1 MNLSFKIPSAD
12 LLALANNPALLLDKV
27 STPIWNRLEA
37 RPRGEDM
44 TRALKAEL
52 RDAAWMLS
60 RQWQMGEFAA
70 DDAGTPVYSN
80 LRYTCSPF
88 NDASAPFEPR
98 VESQTIFDPT
108 YPDLRNLNVRLQ
120 MGSYWLRLVTENSN
134 VKNLRD
140 SFLENP
146 EFNFPE
152 AVPGIAPDVAQFLQ
166 FYQGRSI
173 DGYKFYNYYKDKS
186 RFDSY
191 GNKADELKGL
201 YDTFS
206 NWYNKAY
213 LQPAETAPTAWNG
226 SRLEYSFESSAT
238 VRSEDPAQQ
247 LTKTVVADEYYHGRL
262 DWYNFNL
269 RSVTA
274 ARAGAELGQVQ
285 EREYHIASDK
295 KLIPTPIRFS
305 GMPEA
310 RYWTFEDNAVNFA
323 AVNVDRNNI
332 GKLALI
338 EFGMVYSNDWSIVP
352 LDAPVGCFIDVD
364 SLVVIDS
371 FGKETVIPPVTDVNP
386 GNLEWKFFTLS
397 NEQKGQP
404 QDTSMLLPQTITRAQ
419 QGKPL
424 EEVNFIRDEMANMVW
439 GIETVIPSPL
449 GHGISGREQNR
460 TAPAPDNGDKW
471 FYVERTTTPLNWIPF
486 LPIKNNENRLVLRRG
501 KLLADNGAII
511 RPNTSLLRK
520 GLDKNSNIGKDAN
533 GKSIVYDIEDN
544 EVPREGVNVT
554 KAYQRTRWTNGEV
567 IVWLGMQKESGKREG
582 RSNLNYDQLVRK
594 TINQ

>member
-12 LLALANNPALLLDKV
+12 LLALATDPALLLNKV
-27 STPIWNRLEA
+27 STPIWNRLES

-80 LRYTCSPF
+80 LRYNCSPF

-108 YPDLRNLNVRLQ
+108 NPDLRNLNVRLQ
-120 MGSYWLRLVTENSN
+120 MGSYWLRLVAETSN

-140 SFLENP
+140 SFIENP
-146 EFNFPE
+146 EFNFPQ
-152 AVPGIAPDVAQFLQ
+152 AVAGIAPDVAQFLQ
-166 FYQGRSI
+166 FYEGRSI
-173 DGYKFYNYYKDKS
+173 DGYKFYNYYKTKS

-191 GNKADELKGL
+191 GSKADELKAL
-201 YDTFS
+201 YDKFTS
-206 NWYNKAY
+206 WYQKAY
-213 LQPAETAPTAWNG
+213 LQPAETAPTAWNA
-226 SRLEYSFESSAT
+226 SRLEYGFESSAT
-238 VRSEDPAQQ
+238 LKSENAGQQ
-247 LTKTVVADEYYHGRL
+247 QTKTVVADEYYHGRL
-262 DWYNFNL
+262 DWYNFNV

-274 ARAGAELGQVQ
+274 SKAGAELSQVQ
-285 EREYHIASDK
+285 QREYHIASEK
-295 KLIPTPIRFS
+295 KLIPSPIRFN

-310 RYWTFEDNAVNFA
+310 RYWTFEDGAVNFA
-323 AVNVDRNNI
+323 AVNVDKNNI

-352 LDAPVGCFIDVD
+352 LDTPVGCFIDIN

-371 FGKETVIPPVTDVNP
+371 FGKETVIPPVTSVNP

-397 NEQKGQP
+397 NEQKDKP
-404 QDTSMLLPQTITRAQ
+404 QDTSMLLPQTISKAQ

-424 EEVNFIRDEMANMVW
+424 EEINFIRDEMANMVW
-439 GIETVIPSPL
+439 GIESVIPSPL
-449 GHGISGREQNR
+449 GHGIPGREQNK
-460 TAPAPDNGDKW
+460 TAPAPDNGDKY

-486 LPIKNNENRLVLRRG
+486 LPLKNNGNRLILRRG
-501 KLLADNGAII
+501 KLLAENGAII

-533 GKSIVYDIEDN
+533 GKSIVYDVEDN
-544 EVPREGVNVT
+544 EVPREGIKVT

-582 RSNLNYDQLVRK
+582 RSNLNYDQLIRK
-594 TINQ
+594 TIAD

>member
-44 TRALKAEL
+44 TRALKAEV

-88 NDASAPFEPR
+88 NDASAPFEPK

-108 YPDLRNLNVRLQ
+108 NPDLRNLNIRLQ
-120 MGSYWLRLVTENSN
+120 MGSYWLRLLANTTN
-134 VKNLRD
+134 VKELKD
-140 SFLENP
+140 TFLDNA

-152 AVPGIAPDVAQFLQ
+152 AVPGLSPDVMQFLQ

-173 DGYKFYNYYKDKS
+173 DGYKFYNFYKDKS
-186 RFDSY
+186 RFDGFGS
-191 GNKADELKGL
+191 KAAELKGL
-201 YDTFS
+201 YDKFAA
-206 NWYNKAY
+206 WYQKTY
-213 LQPAETAPTAWNG
+213 LQPATETAPTVWDG
-226 SRLEYSFESSAT
+226 SRLEYRFESTAT
-238 VRSEDPAQQ
+238 VKSPDPKQQ
-247 LTKTVVADEYYHGRL
+247 LTKTVIADEYYHGRL

-269 RSVTA
+269 KSVIA
-274 ARAGAELGQVQ
+274 SRAGQELSKVQ

-295 KLIPTPIRFS
+295 KLIPSRITFN

-310 RYWTFEDNAVNFA
+310 RYWTFEDAATNLA

-332 GKLALI
+332 AKLALI
-338 EFGMVYSNDWSIVP
+338 EFGMVYSNDWSLVP
-352 LDAPVGCFIDVD
+352 IDTPVGCFIDVQ
-364 SLVVIDS
+364 SLVVIDA
-371 FGKETVIPPVTDVNP
+371 FGKETVIPAVTDVNP

-397 NEQKGQP
+397 NEQPGQP
-404 QDTSMLLPQTITRAQ
+404 QDTSMLLPQTISTAQ
-419 QGKPL
+419 QGKAL

-449 GHGISGREQNR
+449 GHGIQGREQNSN
-460 TAPAPDNGDKW
+460 TPPADEGDKY

-486 LPIKNNENRLVLRRG
+486 LPLKNNENRLVLRRG
-501 KLLADNGAII
+501 KLLTDNGQII

-520 GLDKNSNIGKDAN
+520 GLDKNSNIRKDAN
-533 GKSIVYDIEDN
+533 GRSIVYDVEDN
-544 EVPREGVNVT
+544 EIPREGVKVT
-554 KAYQRTRWTNGEV
+554 KAYQRTRLSNGEV

-582 RSNLNYDQLVRK
+582 RSSLNYDQLVRR
-594 TINQ
+594 TIN

>member
-1 MNLSFKIPSAD
+1 MNLSFKIPSAQ
-12 LLALANNPALLLDKV
+12 LLALANDPAPLLDKL

-44 TRALKAEL
+44 TRSLKAEL

-88 NDASAPFEPR
+88 NDAGAPFEPK
-98 VESQTIFDPT
+98 VESQPIFDPT
-108 YPDLRNLNVRLQ
+108 SPDLRNLNIRLQ
-120 MGSYWLRLVTENSN
+120 MGSYWLRLLSDTSN
-134 VKNLRD
+134 VKHLRD
-140 SFLENP
+140 SFLDNT

-152 AVPGIAPDVAQFLQ
+152 APVGVAPDVAQFLQ

-191 GNKADELKGL
+191 GNKAGELKAL
-201 YDTFS
+201 YDQFS
-206 NWYNKAY
+206 NWYQRAY
-213 LQPAETAPTAWNG
+213 LQPAATAPTAWNA
-226 SRLEYSFESSAT
+226 SRLEYSFESTAT
-238 VRSEDPAQQ
+238 VQAPDPAQQ
-247 LTKTVVADEYYHGRL
+247 QTKTVIADEYYHGRL

-269 RSVTA
+269 KSVTTA
-274 ARAGAELGQVQ
+274 KAGAELNQVQ

-295 KLIPTPIRFS
+295 KLIPTPIRFQ

-310 RYWTFEDNAVNFA
+310 RYWTFEDGAVNFA

-352 LDAPVGCFIDVD
+352 LDVPVGCFVNVN
-364 SLVVIDS
+364 SVVVIDS
-371 FGKETVIPPVTDVNP
+371 FGKETVIPAATDVNP
-386 GNLEWKFFTLS
+386 NFEWKFFTLS
-397 NEQKGQP
+397 NVQPNQP
-404 QDTSMLLPQTITRAQ
+404 QDTSLVLPQTIAKAQ

-424 EEVNFIRDEMANMVW
+424 EEVNFIRDEMANMAW

-449 GHGISGREQNR
+449 GYGIPGREQNPS
-460 TAPAPDNGDKW
+460 APKAENGDKW
-471 FYVERTTTPLNWIPF
+471 LYVERTSTPLNWIPF
-486 LPIKNNENRLVLRRG
+486 LPIKNSENRLVLRRG
-501 KLLADNGAII
+501 KLLTDNGQVV

-520 GLDKNSNIGKDAN
+520 GLDKQSNIGKDAN
-533 GKSIVYDIEDN
+533 GKSIVYDVEDN
-544 EVPREGVNVT
+544 EVPREGVKIT

-582 RSNLNYDQLVRK
+582 RSNLNYDQLMRGK
-594 TINQ
+594 